1 MSDPYIPPEDR
12 IDVIGRL
19 AARLNDDGQESLREK
34 AGGGAEDIG
43 KNDPLQPIEK
53 SDPLQP
59 SEKFDKEIA
68 KEQEEQ
74 QEAKLEAE
82 IAARKEE
89 KDEKD
94 DKENKEDKEIKEAK
108 EVDDIETDPGVLP
121 PDGPSPAEP
130 DRDHPDRP
138 VM

>member
-68 KEQEEQ
+68 KEQEEH

-82 IAARKEE
+82 IAWRREQKA
-89 KDEKD
+89 EKD
-94 DKENKEDKEIKEAK
+94 DKDNKDDKDVKDN
-108 EVDDIETDPGVLP
+108 DDIEINPGVLP

>member
-68 KEQEEQ
+68 KEQAEH

-82 IAARKEE
+82 IAWRREQKA
-89 KDEKD
+89 EKD
-94 DKENKEDKEIKEAK
+94 DKDNKDNKDVKDN
-108 EVDDIETDPGVLP
+108 DDIEINPGVLP